1 MTKEEKLRSFING
14 GYGLNEDFMMLERN
28 GIKYVFEPQYAHLN
42 PCHVYY
48 CDAIMIGL
56 IIKNEFYATNYNY
69 KDINKVFSNELAAF
83 KERYIAEYNKLLSTF
98 SVDNL
103 VPVTTAA
110 GEYDPKEEKENLD
123 KFVQN
128 ELQHEARQIF
138 FCGIYTDS
146 FSMFDEN
153 YVEPFLKYL
162 LYDEE
167 YLRHFIKED
176 ILRKA
181 VEINFRIKKD
191 KMLSDAVDKMK
202 TDSYMMLRK
211 TIYEKLRNT
220 EGEKYRVKIGINHAK
235 MDAISVPSGEIK
247 GIIMEMDRTLSRYTL
262 SKADRELLS
271 GFCLAYGF
279 DDDGIGFENIEKI
292 SYGHKTLYEKRKDV
306 L

>member
-28 GIKYVFEPQYAHLN
+28 GIKYVFEPQYANLN

-69 KDINKVFSNELAAF
+69 KDINKVFSNELVAF

-110 GEYDPKEEKENLD
+110 GEYDPEEEKENLD

-128 ELQHEARQIF
+128 ELQHEASQIF
-138 FCGIYTDS
+138 FCGIYTDF

-153 YVEPFLKYL
+153 YAEPFMKYL
-162 LYDEE
+162 LYDED
-167 YLRHFIKED
+167 YLRHYIKED

-211 TIYEKLRNT
+211 TIYEKLSKT
-220 EGEKYRVKIGINHAK
+220 EGINYRVKIGSNYAK
-235 MDAISVPSGEIK
+235 MNAISVPSGEIK
-247 GIIMEMDRTLSRYTL
+247 GIIMEMNRTLSRYTL

-271 GFCLAYGF
+271 DFCSVNGI
-279 DDDGIGFENIEKI
+279 DERSIGFEKIEKI
-292 SYGHKTLYEKRKDV
+292 SYGHKTLYEKGKDV